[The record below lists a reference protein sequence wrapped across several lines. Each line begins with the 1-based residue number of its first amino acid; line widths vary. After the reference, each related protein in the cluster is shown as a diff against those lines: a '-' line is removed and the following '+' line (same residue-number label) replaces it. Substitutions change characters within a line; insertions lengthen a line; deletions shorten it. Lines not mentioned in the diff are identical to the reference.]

1 MGREAEIQGQKEK
14 RGEKDEG
21 QECVSMCVSTFVN
34 YTELG

>member
-14 RGEKDEG
+14 GGEKKDEG
-21 QECVSMCVSTFVN
+21 QECASTLVN